1 MEYYSIKDMAN
12 KLNIPKQKVYRCIK
26 RYCINEAHQEAVK
39 GNTVLMYDD
48 VAFKRITELLG
59 ISYSASFDVPND
71 TLFDALLK
79 QSEELKANKKML
91 INQLAEKDKQISEL
105 QQALNQEQQLHLLS
119 KQRVHQLEAVNDAV
133 EEKSK
138 KGFWERIFG
147 K

>member
-1 MEYYSIKDMAN
+1 MGYYSIKDMAN

-26 RYCINEAHQEAVK
+26 RYCINEVHQEAVK

-59 ISYSASFDVPND
+59 ISYSASFDTHND
-71 TLFDALLK
+71 TVFDALLK
-79 QSEELKANKKML
+79 QSEELKADKKML
-91 INQLAEKDKQISEL
+91 INQLAEKDKQIAEL

>member
-26 RYCINEAHQEAVK
+26 RYCINEVHQEAVK

-59 ISYSASFDVPND
+59 ISYSASFDAPND
-71 TLFDALLK
+71 ALFDALLK
-79 QSEELKANKKML
+79 QLEELKADKKML
-91 INQLAEKDKQISEL
+91 INQLAEKDKQIAEL

-119 KQRVHQLEAVNDAV
+119 KQKVHQLEAVNDAV